1 MDLRGLRYF
10 LTIVEEGSIIKA
22 ADILHVTQPT
32 LSRQMKDLE
41 NECKTTLFQ
50 RGNKSQ
56 RLVLTEK
63 GLLMKARAK
72 EILSLVHKTEEDMLR
87 EDDFIGG
94 TISIGGAESDAMK
107 IVAEAAKELRYR
119 YPDIHFKLYSG
130 NAEDVKEKL
139 DNGLLDFGIFSGLTD
154 MENYSSL
161 MLPAHDY
168 WGLLVRTDSDLA
180 DKKSIT
186 PSDLFNRPLL
196 VSSQKQVLSSFCDMY
211 KINLENLD
219 IVGTYNL
226 LFNASLMVQE
236 GVASALCLDKII
248 NTSDSS
254 LRFIPLM
261 PKHDIN
267 LYLSWKKYAVFSNA
281 SEMFLKSMKEF
292 CQ

>member
-63 GLLMKARAK
+63 GLLMKARAE
-72 EILSLVHKTEEDMLR
+72 EILSLVHKTEEDMLS

-94 TISIGGAESDAMK
+94 TIVIGGAESDAMK

-119 YPDIHFKLYSG
+119 YPGIHFKLYSG

-196 VSSQKQVLSSFCDMY
+196 VSSQKHVLSSFCDMY

-267 LYLSWKKYAVFSNA
+267 LYLSWKKYAVFSKA

-292 CQ
+292 CK